1 MSKEDLVVEQV
12 LGPFNDECS
21 TMDVDAPTVKTE
33 SCTNSN
39 GVEIIITNTT
49 NASTS
54 TNTPGDM
61 DDDGEREAVGEVSK
75 EGIVDANASSAGNT
89 EEEQTSKEQME
100 IMEQGSH
107 RNHIIPEQEQE
118 SKNDVMSDSKDL
130 VNDTPEQTR
139 QVIESTPPPA
149 QSPVIKRRRS
159 RRSTTKKIDYTEREV
174 TIPQRKKKEDCHVNK
189 SWEERVEEL
198 IAFKTKH
205 GESVDP
211 GDIKGYSQLSRWMS
225 TQQQSY
231 AKMKEGKK
239 SVMTKSRLDRLKNI
253 GFDFVKRKRNNNSK
267 KKDVA
272 VKSANSKEDC
282 SDRQWNKEQI
292 TNGQK
297 CKHALDEPK
306 WIEKFNELIAY
317 KDENEGFTVSMKTNK
332 SLANWV
338 YVQRKKYKAKRLNQ
352 SRLDRL
358 KGIGF
363 DFEPQKSRLKK
374 TTKCKTTLKEAED
387 SRKEAIPQNDIE
399 KAVKSN
405 LEEGNISDDNIAM
418 ELKNQA
424 GVDILDARADGAIID
439 VHNEGVDKY
448 VSTKKMSK
456 DAQSEEEHFESDESD
471 AVDYNQEPRPD
482 SDSRS
487 EKNADS
493 KSKHAEKMEKVWMKR
508 FNELVAYK
516 GKSANWKVPESE
528 NKTLHNWE
536 RNQRYLYNKSKK
548 GEKTALTQSRI
559 DRLDGIWFDFSPPI
573 GSKIKKQTS
582 KCITTLDEAENS
594 RKEAIPRNDT
604 EKEVKSNLEEGNI
617 SDDNIATELENQA
630 VTDYNQKPQPDYEAH
645 SPKNVGGKR
654 RKSVAASKKSKKSR
668 KKVRSKKLMELE
680 EEWEKQWMEFFN
692 DLVACEE
699 KDEACSVPQSINRPL
714 CDWVRRQRVYYQKS
728 KKGEKTA
735 LTQLRINRLNGIGF
749 DFSFPIGSK
758 IKKQTSKC
766 ITTSKESVDSR
777 GEAIPRNN
785 MKKEVEC
792 NLEEGNTS
800 EEDTSKEAQ
809 PYSDDRK
816 TPLERKR
823 KTWEQQFK
831 ELSAF
836 KIKNG
841 HCCISR
847 KNPENSTLFRWVTT
861 VRQNYRKFTNN
872 EKSNLTPKRINAL
885 NELGFTWD
893 KNSNLGESPL
903 RKKITY
909 PNKKIG
915 DKSCTVK
922 ETAVDNKLQSTKMKS
937 KISNQSDIGDE
948 MEEGVDLHIDSQA
961 SKGKRNSIRQK
972 KRINYAEVSSY
983 LELEQ
988 ESIDE
993 DALQSHQL
1001 PTPLPEK
1008 PLQPAGPIPIRPET
1022 GFCTWSFD
1030 EKSRVLLAVFHV
1042 NDGTVVVTKEDELF
1056 LFQMMERTDISVIS
1070 ENLGKFLLLTMITRQ
1085 QMCGFFLFM
1094 SLIVEKTKHLL
1105 AIAFG
1110 LDEKIWNLDYI
1121 RHFVGDDYHHKVRRF
1136 DRIESKKDT
1145 RVSSFREEDGFLAMK
1160 ISDYITYLE
1169 KRSQTNNQADPIFNF
1184 VPFQKEAAVTIN
1196 VHDTGL
1202 YMVDFDMVKL
1212 LPRWYDDLMKSFK
1225 LTSLLPGGDHCM
1237 MNAVSPTL
1245 AQLHLKHLTSSLI
1258 LIYS

>member
-21 TMDVDAPTVKTE
+21 TRDVDVPTARTE

-107 RNHIIPEQEQE
+107 RNHIIPKQEQE

-604 EKEVKSNLEEGNI
+604 EKEVESATSNNASAVATTVACTNRAVAQGINDNDDMSDILSVGTIKDVPIDIDNPKQQQQSYIPQQQTVYTPSPSYPSQYMYCEHCETAANCHNHRYGSFLEKKFGDINETGPLDHMEMYKKFVETYSTLREFHMSEEESDPSNI
-617 SDDNIATELENQA
+617 LVSLPLCI
-630 VTDYNQKPQPDYEAH
+630 Y
-645 SPKNVGGKR
+645 GGAFRKCRTKHITAAINHDHVRTNRTTTGGTASRKQSLTQDSCSTTKRKR
-654 RKSVAASKKSKKSR
+654 RA
-668 KKVRSKKLMELE
+668 
-680 EEWEKQWMEFFN
+680 
-692 DLVACEE
+692 
-699 KDEACSVPQSINRPL
+699 P
-714 CDWVRRQRVYYQKS
+714 
-728 KKGEKTA
+728 
-735 LTQLRINRLNGIGF
+735 
-749 DFSFPIGSK
+749 
-758 IKKQTSKC
+758 
-766 ITTSKESVDSR
+766 TSKELNSHSQWVATRSASV
-777 GEAIPRNN
+777 
-785 MKKEVEC
+785 
-792 NLEEGNTS
+792 
-800 EEDTSKEAQ
+800 
-809 PYSDDRK
+809 
-816 TPLERKR
+816 KR
-823 KTWEQQFK
+823 
-831 ELSAF
+831 A
-836 KIKNG
+836 
-841 HCCISR
+841 
-847 KNPENSTLFRWVTT
+847 
-861 VRQNYRKFTNN
+861 RKF
-872 EKSNLTPKRINAL
+872 K
-885 NELGFTWD
+885 
-893 KNSNLGESPL
+893 
-903 RKKITY
+903 
-909 PNKKIG
+909 
-915 DKSCTVK
+915 
-922 ETAVDNKLQSTKMKS
+922 
-937 KISNQSDIGDE
+937 
-948 MEEGVDLHIDSQA
+948 
-961 SKGKRNSIRQK
+961 
-972 KRINYAEVSSY
+972 
-983 LELEQ
+983 
-988 ESIDE
+988 
-993 DALQSHQL
+993 
-1001 PTPLPEK
+1001 
-1008 PLQPAGPIPIRPET
+1008 
-1022 GFCTWSFD
+1022 
-1030 EKSRVLLAVFHV
+1030 
-1042 NDGTVVVTKEDELF
+1042 
-1056 LFQMMERTDISVIS
+1056 
-1070 ENLGKFLLLTMITRQ
+1070 
-1085 QMCGFFLFM
+1085 
-1094 SLIVEKTKHLL
+1094 
-1105 AIAFG
+1105 
-1110 LDEKIWNLDYI
+1110 
-1121 RHFVGDDYHHKVRRF
+1121 
-1136 DRIESKKDT
+1136 
-1145 RVSSFREEDGFLAMK
+1145 
-1160 ISDYITYLE
+1160 
-1169 KRSQTNNQADPIFNF
+1169 
-1184 VPFQKEAAVTIN
+1184 
-1196 VHDTGL
+1196 
-1202 YMVDFDMVKL
+1202 
-1212 LPRWYDDLMKSFK
+1212 
-1225 LTSLLPGGDHCM
+1225 
-1237 MNAVSPTL
+1237 
-1245 AQLHLKHLTSSLI
+1245 
-1258 LIYS
+1258 